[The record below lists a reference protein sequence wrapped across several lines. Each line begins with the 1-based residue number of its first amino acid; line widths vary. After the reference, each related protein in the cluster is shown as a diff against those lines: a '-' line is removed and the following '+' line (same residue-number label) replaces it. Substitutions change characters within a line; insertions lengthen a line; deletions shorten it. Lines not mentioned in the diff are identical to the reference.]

1 MRELMVSTR
10 LEFQQA
16 GLIGDRGNFLLENF
30 TPAEPSEGEIVK
42 DWYIGLR
49 THDDLQGCGCV

>member
-1 MRELMVSTR
+1 MVSTR